1 MANPNLNSATN
12 VYLNNAFVRLTSTS
26 ETQVLSNAASSSKA
40 FLVDSIVASNVDGTN
55 AADVTINLYA
65 AATNSGTATKV
76 AHVITVPAKAT
87 LIVVS
92 KDFGLSLLESQSIY
106 ATASASNAI
115 HVTAY
120 WKELS

>member
-12 VYLNNAFVRLTSTS
+12 VYVNNAFVRLTSPS
-26 ETQVLSNAASSSKA
+26 ETQVVSNASGSGKA
-40 FLVDSIVASNVDGTN
+40 YLIDSIVAANVDGTN
-55 AADVTINLYA
+55 AADITISLYA
-65 AATNSGTATKV
+65 AATNSGTATRT
-76 AHVITVPAKAT
+76 AYTITVPAKAT

-92 KDFGLSLLESQSIY
+92 KDYAMSVLEAQSIY

-115 HVTAY
+115 HVTCY